1 MARVLAWLMAGL
13 AVAAAGAA
21 GVRAEDQPLRFLRFL
36 ADGEPHYG
44 YLIDDTIV
52 ELEGDFLHTREE
64 TGRFVPLEA
73 VELLPPVVPSK
84 VIGVALNYP
93 LDGAAPPAGPPGLF
107 AKLPSSV
114 VAHGAAIVAPPD
126 STDLHFEGEVV
137 VVIGSRARNIS
148 PDQAAEVIFGVTAGN
163 DVTERGYEPSPF
175 NVLRIK
181 AADTFAPLGPW
192 VVPGL
197 DYNALRIR
205 TRLNGE
211 VVQDGTT
218 ARLIH
223 SIDELV
229 SFVSRYVTLEPGDVI
244 YTGTPGPTRA
254 MQPGDVVEVEVE
266 GVGTLRNTVEAAP

>member
-1 MARVLAWLMAGL
+1 MAGVDVAGIHDRDDVVILVDPVRRQFAGDDPAEHAIGHPRLRCPWRRILARPTCIFATRRVGYSGRSGGLPMARVLAWLMAGL

-205 TRLNGE
+205 TR
-211 VVQDGTT
+211 
-218 ARLIH
+218 
-223 SIDELV
+223 
-229 SFVSRYVTLEPGDVI
+229 
-244 YTGTPGPTRA
+244 
-254 MQPGDVVEVEVE
+254 
-266 GVGTLRNTVEAAP
+266 